1 MTTPL
6 SLANIEDADR
16 VIPREFLRTPQYV
29 DPALSRAL
37 GRDLVVKVETLNP
50 LRSFKGRGA
59 EYFVRGLDSG
69 RHVVCASA
77 GNFGQAIAYAAR
89 RRDIPVTV
97 FSAQNAN
104 PVKVAR
110 MREFGAE
117 VVLDGED
124 FDVAKSRAIEHAAGR
139 SDRIF
144 VEDGR
149 DAAISEGAGTIG
161 VELAPLGL
169 DVLLVPVGNGG
180 LINGVGRW
188 LKAHSPSTRI
198 VGVCAAGAPAM
209 ERSWRAGRVIV
220 SDGIATIA
228 DGIAGRVPVPAAL
241 EWMRDT
247 VDDMVAV
254 DDDQILAALRL
265 VRDTVGLLLEPS
277 AVVGVAAAIEH
288 DYDGR
293 LATIVT
299 GSNYAPDLLAQLTG
313 AMPLPT
319 SVDS

>member
-6 SLANIEDADR
+6 SLANIEDAAH
-16 VIPREFLRTPQYV
+16 VIAPEFLCTPQYV
-29 DPALSRAL
+29 DPALSGAL

-59 EYFVRGLDSG
+59 EYFVRGLDVG

-89 RRDIPVTV
+89 RRDIPITV
-97 FSAQNAN
+97 FSARNAN

-124 FDVAKSRAIEHAAGR
+124 FDVAKSRAIEHAAAR

-149 DAAISEGAGTIG
+149 DPAISEGAGTIG

-220 SDGIATIA
+220 SDSIATIA
-228 DGIAGRVPVPAAL
+228 DGIAGRVPVPVAL

-265 VRDTVGLLLEPS
+265 VRDTVGQLLEPS
-277 AVVGVAAAIEH
+277 AVVGVAAAMQH
-288 DYDGR
+288 DYAGR

-299 GSNYAPDLLAQLTG
+299 GSNYSPDLLAQLTG

>member
-1 MTTPL
+1 MSTPL
-6 SLANIEDADR
+6 SLENIEDAAH
-16 VIPREFLRTPQYV
+16 VIAPEFVRTPQYV
-29 DPALSRAL
+29 DPALSGAL

-59 EYFVRGLDSG
+59 EYFVRGLDAG

-89 RRDIPVTV
+89 RRDMPVTV
-97 FSAQNAN
+97 FSAHNAN

-117 VVLDGED
+117 VVLHGED
-124 FDVAKSRAIEHAAGR
+124 FDVAKSRAIEHATGR

-149 DAAISEGAGTIG
+149 EPAISEGAGTIG
-161 VELAPLGL
+161 VELAPLDLGT
-169 DVLLVPVGNGG
+169 LLVPVGNGG

-188 LKAHSPSTRI
+188 LKVHSPSTRI

-220 SDGIATIA
+220 SESIATIA
-228 DGIAGRVPVPAAL
+228 DGIAGRVPVPVAL

-247 VDDMVAV
+247 VDDMVTV

-265 VRDTVGLLLEPS
+265 VRDTAGLLLEPS
-277 AVVGVAAAIEH
+277 AVVGVAAAMQH
-288 DYDGR
+288 DYAGL

-299 GSNYAPDLLAQLTG
+299 GSNYGPELLAQLTN
-313 AMPLPT
+313 
-319 SVDS
+319 

>member
-1 MTTPL
+1 MSTPL
-6 SLANIEDADR
+6 SLENIEDAAH
-16 VIPREFLRTPQYV
+16 VIAPEFVRTPQYV
-29 DPALSRAL
+29 DPALSGAL

-59 EYFVRGLDSG
+59 EYFVRGLDAG

-89 RRDIPVTV
+89 RRDMPVTV
-97 FSAQNAN
+97 FSAHNAN

-117 VVLDGED
+117 VVLHGED

-149 DAAISEGAGTIG
+149 EPAISEGAGTIG
-161 VELAPLGL
+161 VELAPLDLGT
-169 DVLLVPVGNGG
+169 LLVPVGNGG

-188 LKAHSPSTRI
+188 LKVHSPSTRI

-220 SDGIATIA
+220 SQSIATIA
-228 DGIAGRVPVPAAL
+228 DGIAARVPVPVAL

-247 VDDMVAV
+247 VDDMVTV

-265 VRDTVGLLLEPS
+265 VRDTAGLLLEPS
-277 AVVGVAAAIEH
+277 AVVGVAAAMQH
-288 DYDGR
+288 DYAGL

-299 GSNYAPDLLAQLTG
+299 GSSYAPELLAQLTN
-313 AMPLPT
+313 
-319 SVDS
+319 